1 MPIRASPPSKR
12 SSLIAGF
19 IRKRKDSKPALR
31 MAHRVASSMMT
42 GSKSV
47 AIHGSSFHGDSL
59 LSSSPRSSCGLGSSP
74 KTKPGQGVIAMAY
87 TEGAVKDHYA
97 TLGVSPGASK
107 HEIKKAYRRL
117 ALEYHPDVCDGDHC
131 TWNFQQINKAYEVS
145 KTLLLDAPLET
156 RTFFLALLICVACH
170 GYSLLSI
177 AFAVVAFVFS
187 FPFSSISA
195 PPSTKIISL
204 PCFLFPFSD
213 LTSLT

>member
-1 MPIRASPPSKR
+1 
-12 SSLIAGF
+12 
-19 IRKRKDSKPALR
+19 
-31 MAHRVASSMMT
+31 
-42 GSKSV
+42 
-47 AIHGSSFHGDSL
+47 
-59 LSSSPRSSCGLGSSP
+59 
-74 KTKPGQGVIAMAY
+74 MAY

-145 KTLLLDAPLET
+145 KTRLLDAPLEI
-156 RTFFLALLICVACH
+156 RTFFLALLISVACH

-187 FPFSSISA
+187 FPFSF
-195 PPSTKIISL
+195 PFDQDNL
-204 PCFLFPFSD
+204 LFFLFPFSD
-213 LTSLT
+213 LTSFT

>member
-1 MPIRASPPSKR
+1 
-12 SSLIAGF
+12 
-19 IRKRKDSKPALR
+19 

-42 GSKSV
+42 GRKSV
-47 AIHGSSFHGDSL
+47 PIHGSSFHGDSL

-117 ALEYHPDVCDGDHC
+117 ALDYHPDVCDGDHC

-145 KTLLLDAPLET
+145 KILLFDAPLEN
-156 RTFFLALLICVACH
+156 RTFFLALLISVACH
-170 GYSLLSI
+170 GCSLLNI

-187 FPFSSISA
+187 FPFSSISP

-204 PCFLFPFSD
+204 PCFLRNRFQLVTHYIFWSYQLDWCDILMWPSINSPCFA
-213 LTSLT
+213 TSM